1 MSQLCQNIIKGCIAA
16 DCNDMI
22 YAGMAPT
29 GYIANYDDVASMTW
43 TDGNTISGITMKTDT
58 TTESDGQGGT
68 TEVTTSRCF
77 YTVQQLG
84 NQPFEG
90 TQTEMVEGT
99 YGNKFDKTVVIAVPD
114 NSPVGAALVDSFANG
129 KFIFIGQNDYK
140 KNDGSA
146 KYEVYGSKKGLKATS
161 IVREAYGDNEGMWVV
176 TLVES
181 GSPISSAFF
190 YTSTESATDTAVKNL
205 LCDCED

>member
-43 TDGNTISGITMKTDT
+43 ADGNTISGITMKTETVD
-58 TTESDGQGGT
+58 ES
-68 TEVTTSRCF
+68 EVAKCF

-140 KNDGSA
+140 KTDGSA

-161 IVREAYGDNEGMWVV
+161 IVREAYGDNEGMWIV

-190 YTSTESATDTAVKNL
+190 YTTTEAATDTAVNAL